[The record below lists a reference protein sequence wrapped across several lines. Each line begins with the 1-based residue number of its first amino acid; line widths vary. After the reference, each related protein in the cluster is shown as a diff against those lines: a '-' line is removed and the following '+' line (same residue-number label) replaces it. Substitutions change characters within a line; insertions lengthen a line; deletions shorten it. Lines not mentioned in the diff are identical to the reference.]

1 MKKSVQLY
9 DTTLRDG
16 TQGTGISFSV
26 QDKIRVAERLDAF
39 GIDYIEGGFPGS
51 NPKDAEF
58 FREARR
64 RTWKHAKIA
73 AFGATR
79 RGGLKVEND
88 AQVKLLL
95 DAETPAV
102 TIVGKTWPIQV
113 TEVLGVTLEENLA
126 MIADTVEYLKN
137 HGREV
142 FYDAEHFFDSYRDDP
157 AYSLAT
163 FSNTF
168 RRNSGS
174 NSAPSIFCL
183 NSTSFCRR

>member
-1 MKKSVQLY
+1 MTAKPVSLY

-26 QDKIRVAERLDAF
+26 QDKIRVAEKLDAF

-58 FREARR
+58 FKEVRKRD
-64 RTWKHAKIA
+64 WKHAKIA

-79 RGGLKVEND
+79 RGRMKVED
-88 AQVKLLL
+88 DPQVKVLL

-102 TIVGKTWPIQV
+102 CIVGKTSPLHV
-113 TEVLGVTLEENLA
+113 TEVFQVSLEENLA
-126 MIADTVEYLKN
+126 MIAETVAYLKK

-157 AYSLAT
+157 KYSLAT
-163 FSNTF
+163 LKAAHEAGANLAVLCDT
-168 RRNSGS
+168 NG
-174 NSAPSIFCL
+174 
-183 NSTSFCRR
+183 